1 MTDSELNKLKGQS
14 LGPITATPAKIPLLV
29 VMRNGGSGRS
39 DTLSGCEL
47 IIPCGFGMDFWVALQ
62 LRTARASG
70 MRDDLTAHLE
80 ASRFHFPTDLVDSQ
94 SGLED
99 IKRMQ
104 SEHEAKYERRPHNRR
119 VLYWDKLSIKYP
131 FTFEYEELVNDW
143 LAAKV

>member
-1 MTDSELNKLKGQS
+1 
-14 LGPITATPAKIPLLV
+14 
-29 VMRNGGSGRS
+29 
-39 DTLSGCEL
+39 
-47 IIPCGFGMDFWVALQ
+47 MDFWVALQ

-70 MRDDLTAHLE
+70 LRDDLTAHLE
-80 ASRFHFPTDLVDSQ
+80 ASRFHFPTDVVDSR

-104 SEHEAKYERRPHNRR
+104 SEHEVMKPYDHFFFVNKAKYERRPHNRR